1 MKIYN
6 PPPATFRVQ
15 ILRKGD
21 KGVNFSIQDGSIAE
35 FLTLVKYLVEKQ
47 GISPFDKSNRTDIIA
62 REISDG
68 NNGKCHSIS
77 FRGLSPQQ
85 VFELIQSELK

>member
-1 MKIYN
+1 MKIFN
-6 PPPATFRVQ
+6 PPPASFRVQ

-21 KGVNFSIQDGSIAE
+21 KGVSFSIQDGTISQ
-35 FLTLVKYLVEKQ
+35 FLTLVKHLIEKQ
-47 GISPFDKSNRTDIIA
+47 GLSPFDKSNRTDIIA
-62 REISDG
+62 REILNG

-85 VFELIQSELK
+85 VFELIESELK